1 MTLLFLVLPMASGVL
16 LPFLPPLLRRNLG
29 YICAGI
35 TASLFG
41 LALSQIPGQSLG
53 QHPWASPPSFP
64 WVPSMGVNL
73 TFILDGFSLFFVLLI
88 TGIGTLIF
96 LYSQRYMA
104 RNFHLLKFYSWML
117 IFAGAMLGL
126 VTSGNLILLYFF
138 WEMTTISSFFLIGLS
153 DQDSRARRNAV
164 QALMITTFGGLA
176 MLAGFVLI
184 YITLGTFELT
194 EIWARAAELRDSSLL
209 APIVVLIILGAATK
223 SALFPFHIW
232 LPSAMVAPTP
242 VSAYLHS
249 ATMVKAGVFLVA
261 RFVPVFATVA
271 LWEIT
276 LVTLGLT
283 TLVFGGLLALRQSD
297 LKSLLAYSTVSQ
309 LGMMVALYGL
319 STELAVAAATIHL
332 LSHAIFKGGL
342 FLVAGTIEYEFGT
355 RELRSLRG
363 LAAAIPGLAAVAAIV
378 ALSLGGIPPL
388 SGFLSKETLINA
400 SLGLSGLSGWT
411 VPLILVIG
419 SAVTLAYSLRF
430 WFGAFGG
437 RSERAVPPQP
447 FVPSLLVFV
456 PAVLAAATLVI
467 GVFPGLVGGDLI
479 SPAVTSIIQHPYKAS
494 LHLWEGFNLA
504 LLLSLAA
511 IAGGIIAFLLV
522 DRLNRFLAP
531 ITGLRI
537 LLHGYRSAVQFT
549 YVTVPRIYLHLQNG
563 DLRGYLVVII
573 LLTMGLVTAG
583 LVTAA
588 APHFSRLTSD
598 INLGVLDYG
607 IALFLALG
615 GIALLLRRR
624 PLEIVLAMGFL
635 GILIA
640 AAYAIY
646 SAPDLAITQIVV
658 ELLMVVIFMLGL
670 SRMLKM
676 FNLSPSRLSLS
687 LQVLISTAFGSLVTV
702 LLLAVLV
709 TPQHPSIS
717 PFFLENSQA
726 LAKAKNVVNTI
737 LVDFRGFDTLG
748 EITVV
753 AIAALA
759 VFAMA
764 RVAKERV

>member
-1 MTLLFLVLPMASGVL
+1 MILLFFAVPMAAGAL
-16 LPFLPPLLRRNLG
+16 LPLLPPLLRRNLG
-29 YICAGI
+29 YLSAAI

-41 LALSQIPGQSLG
+41 LALSHIPGQSFG
-53 QHPWASPPSFP
+53 QHSSFTFP
-64 WVPSMGVNL
+64 WVPAMGVNL
-73 TFILDGFSLFFVLLI
+73 SFILDGFSLFFVLLI
-88 TGIGTLIF
+88 TGMGTLIF

-104 RNFHLLKFYSWML
+104 LNFHLLKFYSWML

-126 VTSGNLILLYFF
+126 VTSSNLILLYVF

-153 DQDSRARRNAV
+153 DQDNRARRNAV

-176 MLAGFVLI
+176 MLAGFLLI

-194 EIWARAAELRDSSLL
+194 EIWSRAAELRDSSLL
-209 APIVVLIILGAATK
+209 APIIVLIILGAATK

-261 RFVPVFATVA
+261 RFVPVFAAVS

-276 LVTLGLT
+276 LVTLGLA
-283 TLVFGGLLALRQSD
+283 TLIIGGLLALRQSD
-297 LKSLLAYSTVSQ
+297 LKSLLAYSTISQ

-342 FLVAGTIEYEFGT
+342 FLVAGTIEYEVGT
-355 RELRSLRG
+355 RQLRSLGG
-363 LAAAIPGLAAVAAIV
+363 LAAAMPVLATVAAIA

-388 SGFLSKETLINA
+388 MGFLSKETLIQA
-400 SLGLSGLSGWT
+400 SLDLSGPSGWT
-411 VPLILVIG
+411 VPLVLVLG

-430 WFGAFGG
+430 WFGVFGG
-437 RSERAVPPQP
+437 RNVESVTSHPTVPG
-447 FVPSLLVFV
+447 LLVLA
-456 PAVLAAATLVI
+456 PAVLAVATLAI
-467 GVFPGLVGGDLI
+467 GVYPGLVGGNLI
-479 SPAVTSIIQHPYKAS
+479 SPAVTSVIQHPYKAS
-494 LHLWEGFNLA
+494 LHLWGGFNPA
-504 LLLSLAA
+504 LFLSFAA

-522 DRLNRFLAP
+522 NRINRFLAP
-531 ITGLRI
+531 LTGLR
-537 LLHGYRSAVQFT
+537 LLEQGYKSAVRFT
-549 YVTVPRIYLHLQNG
+549 YRTVPRLYLHLQNG
-563 DLRGYLVVII
+563 DLRGYLVVIF
-573 LLTMGLVTAG
+573 LLTMALVTAG

-588 APHFSRLTSD
+588 APPFSHLTSNV
-598 INLGVLDYG
+598 NLGVLDYG
-607 IALFLALG
+607 LALFLALG
-615 GIALLLRRR
+615 GVALLLRRR
-624 PLEIVLAMGFL
+624 PLEIVLALGFV
-635 GILIA
+635 GILVA
-640 AAYAIY
+640 ATYALY

-676 FNLSPSRLSLS
+676 FNTSTSRLSLT
-687 LQVLISTAFGSLVTV
+687 LQLLISTAFGALVTV
-702 LLLAVLV
+702 LLLAVIV

-726 LAKAKNVVNTI
+726 LVKAKNVVNTI

-748 EITVV
+748 EITVL

-764 RVAKERV
+764 RTVRGQG